1 VIADAPQQIE
11 KRVNE
16 LVDWI
21 VDQDFRQW
29 QRITR
34 HLADRRRQ
42 FKDRIPSDDDESRPF
57 HDERRRM
64 VETVGRA
71 AQTVVETYDRRREAS
86 QLADGAR
93 NAVATAAAAGA
104 GALGLGTLVTVAAST
119 AAADVTGIIL
129 ASVIA
134 AVGFFVIPAKR
145 NKAKAAMREKV
156 ADVRLRLSNAL
167 RAQFKEEIARST
179 ARMRESIAPYSRFV
193 RSEGEKLRETETRL
207 AALRGDLERVRQRVD
222 AMAA

>member
-1 VIADAPQQIE
+1 MAAPLHFEQ
-11 KRVNE
+11 
-16 LVDWI
+16 
-21 VDQDFRQW
+21 
-29 QRITR
+29 
-34 HLADRRRQ
+34 H
-42 FKDRIPSDDDESRPF
+42 
-57 HDERRRM
+57 
-64 VETVGRA
+64 
-71 AQTVVETYDRRREAS
+71 VVDRRREAS

-134 AVGFFVIPAKR
+134 AIGFFVIPAKR
-145 NKAKAAMREKV
+145 NKAKAAMREKI

-207 AALRGDLERVRQRVD
+207 AALRGDLERVRQKVD

>member
-1 VIADAPQQIE
+1 
-11 KRVNE
+11 
-16 LVDWI
+16 
-21 VDQDFRQW
+21 
-29 QRITR
+29 
-34 HLADRRRQ
+34 
-42 FKDRIPSDDDESRPF
+42 
-57 HDERRRM
+57 M

-71 AQTVVETYDRRREAS
+71 AQNVVDTYDRRREAS

-104 GALGLGTLVTVAAST
+104 GAIGLGTLITVAAST

-134 AVGFFVIPAKR
+134 ALGFFIIPARR
-145 NKAKAAMREKV
+145 NRAKAQMRQKI
-156 ADVRLRLSNAL
+156 ADVRARLSNAL
-167 RAQFKEEIARST
+167 RAKFQEEIARST

-193 RSEGEKLRETETRL
+193 RSEGEKLKETELKL
-207 AALRGDLERVRQRVD
+207 AALQDDLSRLRQRVD